1 MPLPETIAVRYT
13 EEEADNFSIR
23 PVKRQTFQVRELVDM
38 ILRVAGKDE
47 PRVRQILRSGTIVYH
62 FYRYWWQGFDADS
75 AALAALLAE
84 FPSDDPQ
91 RPFDASACNAILL
104 DPTAAGRR
112 AIEVSR
118 EEASRKPLFA
128 AKSFWDCL
136 LGFAQ
141 GAARAAAASA
151 ESSATQPSLTYAGYS
166 FDRTADQYQL
176 TLGSEQRLALA
187 GDAAT
192 LAARPLR
199 TKLEVAGEIM
209 RVTYICPRSK

>member
-23 PVKRQTFQVRELVDM
+23 PVKRQTFQLRELVDM
-38 ILRVAGKDE
+38 ILRVSGKDE
-47 PRVRQILRSGTIVYH
+47 PRVHQILRSGTIVYH
-62 FYRYWWQGFDADS
+62 FYRYWWQGFDMDS
-75 AALAALLAE
+75 PSLAALLAD
-84 FPSDDPQ
+84 FPSDDPR
-91 RPFDASACNAILL
+91 RPFDAAACNLILL

-128 AKSFWDCL
+128 AKSFWDVL

-151 ESSATQPSLTYAGYS
+151 ESSATEPSLTYAGYS
-166 FDRTADQYQL
+166 FDRTADLYQL
-176 TLGSEQRLALA
+176 MLAPEQREALVS
-187 GDAAT
+187 DAVK
-192 LAARPLR
+192 LAARQLR
-199 TKLEVAGEIM
+199 TKLEVSGEIM
-209 RVTYICPRSK
+209 RITYICPRMK